1 MTTVPVQ
8 SSGAQVRRR
17 SLVDRVLAIFPLVAL
32 ALTVLVFYLVEAW
45 TRKTPWVFTD
55 ELEWTQISRS
65 IASTG
70 HAARRGQPLYFKS
83 LYAYV
88 IAPFWWIHSTSTA
101 YAAIKYA
108 NAVIMPLAAIPTY
121 LLSRMLVSRRAALI
135 VAVAAVAIPG
145 MAYSTSIVPENL
157 AYPYFALCSWLAV
170 RALRSGRR
178 LDVVIA
184 FLFLVGG
191 YFVHQSEFTTL
202 PAAFVIAGAALW
214 FTGPRGHAMRR
225 NWTRGDTIGFFV
237 LLVGALFL
245 FNRVVLQHVHEWQV
259 TTEYDKNRMI
269 DLGLDGALSLAV
281 GLGILPVIGGLVSL
295 RLPERRG
302 DPTYRAYAAWTATI
316 IAALAVYTA
325 DKAAYNST
333 LFGTYWEERPL
344 IFLSPLLLLGTAM
357 ALQAKRLDRWFVAGA
372 TALVGVM
379 VLFKTVQLGW
389 PYYEAPGSAIPG
401 ALSYYE
407 GWTQHDVRVSLIVIL
422 FLSVA
427 ILLARRWRKLVVLT
441 VSIGLVWMVAGEITM
456 TVGIDRA
463 AHQFRAN
470 LPADLSWVDHAVH
483 GGSVTFLG
491 QGTTDLDGENLTE
504 FWNRSVKH
512 VDSLDG
518 FAPGPGPTSTPAIVS
533 PDGRLSDLNGT
544 RYVLADSGVVLDARE
559 IAHPANTGLV
569 LYQHTGPWHLVY
581 TVQQLYSDGWCPNW
595 CSYTYFK
602 PHQHGTLVVTLG
614 REGYNGSAPAAK
626 VSVDVGSVRIN
637 KNQTAQL
644 QDVSHD
650 IHLLVR
656 NGSTQTLRIPVETPV
671 RVEVLTDDATLIQP
685 SATDSRTLAAQV
697 GFSFKPA
704 KSSSP

>member
-8 SSGAQVRRR
+8 SSDTHVQRR
-17 SLVDRVLAIFPLVAL
+17 SLIDRVLAIFPIAAL

-45 TRKTPWVFTD
+45 TRKTPWIFTD

-108 NAVIMPLAAIPTY
+108 NAVIMSLAAVPTY
-121 LLSRMLVSRRAALI
+121 LLSRMLVSRRTALV
-135 VAVAAVAIPG
+135 VALAAVAIPG

-170 RALRSGRR
+170 RALRSCRR
-178 LDVVIA
+178 LDVAIA
-184 FLFLVGG
+184 FVVLAGG
-191 YFVHQSEFTTL
+191 YFVHQTEFTTL
-202 PAAFVIAGAALW
+202 PAAFLIAGFGLW
-214 FTGPRGHAMRR
+214 FTGSRGHTLRR
-225 NWTRGDTIGFFV
+225 NWSRGDTIGFFV
-237 LLVGALFL
+237 LLAGALFL
-245 FNRVVLQHVHEWQV
+245 FNRVVLQHVQEWQV
-259 TTEYDKNRMI
+259 TTQYDKNRMI

-302 DPTYRAYAAWTATI
+302 DRTYRAYVAWTATI

-333 LFGTYWEERPL
+333 HFGTYWEERPL

-357 ALQAKRLDRWFVAGA
+357 ALQAKRLDRWFLAGA

-401 ALSYYE
+401 ALNFYE
-407 GWTQHDVRVSLIVIL
+407 GWTEHDVRIGLIVIL
-422 FLSVA
+422 VLSVGL
-427 ILLARRWRKLVVLT
+427 LLARRWRALVVLT
-441 VSIGLVWMVAGEITM
+441 VAIGFVWMLAGEITM

-470 LPADLSWVDHAVH
+470 LPTDLSWVDHAVH

-491 QGTTDLDGENLTE
+491 QGTNDLDGENLTE

-518 FAPGPGPTSTPAIVS
+518 LAPGPGPTSTPTLLS
-533 PDGRLSDLNGT
+533 PDGRLSELDHT
-544 RYVLADSGVVLDARE
+544 RYVLADTGIALDARE
-559 IAHPANTGLV
+559 LAHPAKTGLV
-569 LYQHTGPWHLVY
+569 LYEHTGPWHLVD

-602 PHQHGTLVVTLG
+602 PHEHGTLVVTLG
-614 REGYNGSAPAAK
+614 REGYNGSAPAAA
-626 VSVDVGSVRIN
+626 VSVRVGSVRIA
-637 KNQTAQL
+637 KNQALQL
-644 QDVSHD
+644 AHVKNH
-650 IHLLVR
+650 IHLLVG
-656 NGSTQTLRIPVETPV
+656 NSSTHTLRIPVETPV
-671 RVEVLTDDATLIQP
+671 RVEVRTADSTLIPP
-685 SATDSRTLAAQV
+685 SATDNRTLAAQI
-697 GFSFKPA
+697 GFKFEP
-704 KSSSP
+704 SSP

>member
-1 MTTVPVQ
+1 VTTVPVQ
-8 SSGAQVRRR
+8 SSGTHVRRR
-17 SLVDRVLAIFPLVAL
+17 SLIDRLLAIFPIVAL

-70 HAARRGQPLYFKS
+70 HAARRGQPLFFKS

-108 NAVIMPLAAIPTY
+108 NAVMMSLAAIPTY
-121 LLSRMLVSRRAALI
+121 LLSRMLVSRRAAVI

-145 MAYSTSIVPENL
+145 MAYSTSIVPESL

-178 LDVVIA
+178 LDIAIA
-184 FLFLVGG
+184 FVFLIGG
-191 YFVHQSEFTTL
+191 YFVHESEFTTL
-202 PAAFVIAGAALW
+202 PAAFVIAGSGLW

-225 NWTRGDTIGFFV
+225 NWSRGDTSGFFV
-237 LLVGALFL
+237 LLAGGLFL

-259 TTEYDKNRMI
+259 TTQYDKNRMI

-302 DPTYRAYAAWTATI
+302 DRTYRAYVAWTATI

-333 LFGTYWEERPL
+333 LYGTYWEERPL

-357 ALQAKRLDRWFVAGA
+357 ALQARRLDRWFLAGA

-401 ALSYYE
+401 ALSFYE
-407 GWTQHDVRVSLIVIL
+407 GWTEHDVRIGLIVIL
-422 FLSVA
+422 VLSVGL
-427 ILLARRWRKLVVLT
+427 LLARRWRALVVLT
-441 VSIGLVWMVAGEITM
+441 VAIGFAWMLAGEITM
-456 TVGIDRA
+456 TVGIDQA

-491 QGTTDLDGENLTE
+491 QGKTDLDGENLTE

-518 FAPGPGPTSTPAIVS
+518 FAPGPGPTGTPTVLS
-533 PDGRLSDLNGT
+533 PDGRLSELNHT
-544 RYVLADSGVVLDARE
+544 QYVLADSGVVLAAHE
-559 IAHPANTGLV
+559 LAHPANTGLV
-569 LYQHTGPWHLVY
+569 LYEHKGPWHLVD

-602 PHQHGTLVVTLG
+602 PHQRGTLVVTLG
-614 REGYNGSAPAAK
+614 REGYNGSAPAAE
-626 VSVDVGSVRIN
+626 VSVDVGSVLIDKN
-637 KNQTAQL
+637 KALQL
-644 QDVSHD
+644 SDVTKR
-650 IHLLVR
+650 IHLLVP
-656 NGSTQTLRIPVETPV
+656 NGSTRTLRIPVETPV
-671 RVEVLTDDATLIQP
+671 RVEVSTADSTLIPP
-685 SATDSRTLAAQV
+685 SASDNRTLAAQT
-697 GFSFKPA
+697 GFSFEP
-704 KSSSP
+704 SSP